1 MRQDTFDLLELSE
14 RLPNEYFNFILEL
27 DNLQQLLI
35 ETEYMLE
42 ETYEYYRKSIINGR
56 FESLKISDKATK
68 KADEVLGK
76 VLDNTEVMR
85 SIINYMDN
93 QDDGWYFFCLLGQ
106 EAIYAMKEGNL
117 IELVDKYGSDK
128 QKEYI
133 RYIDRFLARTSN
145 QEKSKFY
152 KTENGE
158 FELDE

>member
-14 RLPNEYFNFILEL
+14 RLPDEYFNFILEL

-85 SIINYMDN
+85 SVINYMDN

-117 IELVDKYGSDK
+117 IELVDKYGNDK

-133 RYIDRFLARTSN
+133 RYIDRFLASTSN